1 MGFIHEH
8 VILPFSDLIKGE
20 KVHYYLHQLHEAEQ
34 WDDGKMRAFQENRLR
49 KIVLHATKTVPFYKK
64 WFAENAVVPDGIRS
78 LDDLK
83 QLPVLSKA
91 IMRKQGIE
99 AFTAEG
105 YPERKRMYSKSSG
118 STGEPFAFYESTLSY
133 SVNMASK
140 LRTWYQAG
148 YRLGDS
154 YMKIAN
160 GVRSSKIKALQDRFN
175 RCSYLPFYSINDDTL
190 RSILDRIEMEKPRF
204 IRSYPAPLFLLAQYR
219 NSHQGYKYCPVH
231 VFTTGSTLSLDYRD
245 EIERAFGCDVI
256 DSYSCEGTPNT
267 YETPQ
272 HDGYRVCNYYGIIEV
287 LDKRDMPVANGIG
300 RVVSTDLWNYAH
312 PFLRYDTQD
321 LVEVKDGR
329 IMRIMGRECE
339 SFIRTNGEVYTVHNF
354 SRYFLHDLDSIDAY
368 QIVRH
373 ADNSITI
380 KIVVNK
386 NYTESVEMMIAD
398 YWRQKLDVPVAVVC
412 VEEIPL
418 MQNNKRL
425 TIVEEQ

>member
-1 MGFIHEH
+1 M
-8 VILPFSDLIKGE
+8 
-20 KVHYYLHQLHEAEQ
+20 
-34 WDDGKMRAFQENRLR
+34 
-49 KIVLHATKTVPFYKK
+49 
-64 WFAENAVVPDGIRS
+64 
-78 LDDLK
+78 
-83 QLPVLSKA
+83 
-91 IMRKQGIE
+91 
-99 AFTAEG
+99 
-105 YPERKRMYSKSSG
+105 
-118 STGEPFAFYESTLSY
+118 
-133 SVNMASK
+133 
-140 LRTWYQAG
+140 
-148 YRLGDS
+148 
-154 YMKIAN
+154 
-160 GVRSSKIKALQDRFN
+160 
-175 RCSYLPFYSINDDTL
+175 
-190 RSILDRIEMEKPRF
+190 
-204 IRSYPAPLFLLAQYR
+204 
-219 NSHQGYKYCPVH
+219 
-231 VFTTGSTLSLDYRD
+231 
-245 EIERAFGCDVI
+245 
-256 DSYSCEGTPNT
+256 
-267 YETPQ
+267 
-272 HDGYRVCNYYGIIEV
+272 